1 MIPLFVLFTVIPALD
16 LWLLVKL
23 GGALGAWNTVFLTV
37 FISLTGASLAKAE
50 GAVVL
55 RQMAEDAAKGVP
67 PAGKMLEGAMVFAG
81 GLFLFTPGLITDTV
95 GLLFLFPPTRR
106 LIAPRIGG
114 WFARRVANGG
124 WVAQVGP
131 DIRYGQVDP
140 EPAPR
145 QETPPATPRPT
156 KRFDHPVA

>member
-1 MIPLFVLFTVIPALD
+1 MIQLFVLFTVIPALD

-23 GGALGAWNTVFLTV
+23 GGVLGAWNTVFLTI
-37 FISLTGASLAKAE
+37 FISLTGAALARAE

-55 RQMAEDAAKGVP
+55 RQMAEDAGKGIP

-95 GLLFLFPPTRR
+95 GLLFLFPLTRR
-106 LIAPRIGG
+106 LIAPWISG

-124 WVAQVGP
+124 WVMQVGP

-140 EPAPR
+140 EPSPQQEAPSS
-145 QETPPATPRPT
+145 TPRPN

>member
-1 MIPLFVLFTVIPALD
+1 MIPLFVLFTVIPAVD

-23 GGALGAWNTVFLTV
+23 GGALGAWNTVFLTI
-37 FISLTGASLAKAE
+37 FISLTGASLARAE

-55 RQMAEDAAKGVP
+55 RQMAEEAAKGIP
-67 PAGKMLEGAMVFAG
+67 PAGKMLEAAMVFAG
-81 GLFLFTPGLITDTV
+81 GLLLFTPGLITDTV

-106 LIAPRIGG
+106 LLAPLLSG
-114 WFARRVANGG
+114 WFARRMAGGG
-124 WVAQVGP
+124 WVASMGP

-145 QETPPATPRPT
+145 HEAPPSGPRPD

>member
-1 MIPLFVLFTVIPALD
+1 MIPLFVLFTVVPAVD

-23 GGALGAWNTVFLTV
+23 GGALGAWNTVFLTI
-37 FISLTGASLAKAE
+37 FISLTGAALARAE

-55 RQMAEDAAKGVP
+55 REMAEEAAKGIP

-106 LIAPRIGG
+106 LIAPLLSA
-114 WFARRVANGG
+114 WFARRIANGG

-140 EPAPR
+140 GAPPQ
-145 QETPPATPRPT
+145 QETPPTTPRSN